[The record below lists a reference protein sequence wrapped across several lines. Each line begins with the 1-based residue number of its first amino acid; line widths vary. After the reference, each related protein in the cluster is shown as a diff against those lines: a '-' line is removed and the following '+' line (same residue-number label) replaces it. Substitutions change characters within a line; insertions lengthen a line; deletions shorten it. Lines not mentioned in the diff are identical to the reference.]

1 MSNTP
6 ENQLN
11 TSVTDST
18 TAKKSSGLGFKL
30 ALTLLVLLAGTG
42 AAGYLAYERGMANPY
57 LPEVLQKKTPETVT
71 LTPVSPTEPTAPTA
85 PATPGTSNES
95 ASATAPSGAVTGN
108 EQPANATGSSAAA
121 TTTPP
126 ADGSATPP
134 ATNPNAADNA
144 ATAAPN
150 AAPNA
155 NTAANAA
162 APTATAPAPAAA
174 KPLISNAVTSAL
186 LTTMDAQN
194 QWQALQYD
202 FHQNWDTANALQQ
215 IQMLKNQLQA
225 ANNSA
230 LLPSISALTQVEGQ
244 IQAWNSLNP
253 KANLAALQQS
263 MSDIGQLHIRTTQEQ
278 QKAEEQAAPSGWWN
292 RFIATLKQVFEVKRV
307 NTNEVQALDNATAAI
322 VKQGINANLTTAL
335 WSARSGQWSVA
346 QEQIRMASSTIAQYG
361 QGYNLDALKP
371 LIDNTGAWP
380 SSPDFTVVQ
389 QALTQARAQLT
400 AQMQSESGVSVT
412 PTQPTQVMPSTT
424 PTAPATAPSAPTSQ
438 PNSAGSNKGVSL

>member
-11 TSVTDST
+11 TSATDST
-18 TAKKSSGLGFKL
+18 TAKKSSGLGSKL

-57 LPEVLQKKTPETVT
+57 LPEILHKKTPETIT
-71 LTPVSPTEPTAPTA
+71 LTPVTPTA
-85 PATPGTSNES
+85 PATPSTTNES
-95 ASATAPSGAVTGN
+95 ASAPAPAAPSN
-108 EQPANATGSSAAA
+108 DQPASAAGSSATAA
-121 TTTPP
+121 TTPP
-126 ADGSATPP
+126 ADGTTTPP
-134 ATNPNAADNA
+134 TANANADGATTTAPAAS
-144 ATAAPN
+144 AAPN
-150 AAPNA
+150 ASAPA
-155 NTAANAA
+155 T
-162 APTATAPAPAAA
+162 TAPAPAVA

-202 FHQNWDTANALQQ
+202 FHQNWDTAAALQQ

-263 MSDIGQLHIRTTQEQ
+263 MSDMGQLHIRTTQEQ

-307 NTNEVQALDNATAAI
+307 NTNEIQALDNATAAI

-361 QGYNLDALKP
+361 QGYNLDVLKP
-371 LIDNTGAWP
+371 LVDNTGAWP
-380 SSPDFTVVQ
+380 ASPDFAVVQ
-389 QALTQARAQLT
+389 QALTQARAQLA
-400 AQMQSESGVSVT
+400 AQMQSESGVS
-412 PTQPTQVMPSTT
+412 TT
-424 PTAPATAPSAPTSQ
+424 PSQPAQATPPAAPASQ
-438 PNSAGSNKGVSL
+438 PNSADSNKGVSL

>member
-11 TSVTDST
+11 TSATDST

-150 AAPNA
+150 AAPN
-155 NTAANAA
+155 
-162 APTATAPAPAAA
+162 TATAPAAPAPAAPAAA

-380 SSPDFTVVQ
+380 SSPDFAVVQ

>member
-11 TSVTDST
+11 TSATDST
-18 TAKKSSGLGFKL
+18 TAKKSSGLGSKL

-57 LPEVLQKKTPETVT
+57 LPEILHKKTPETVT
-71 LTPVSPTEPTAPTA
+71 LTPVTPTT
-85 PATPGTSNES
+85 PATPSTTNES
-95 ASATAPSGAVTGN
+95 APAPAPAAPTN
-108 EQPANATGSSAAA
+108 EQPASAAGSSATAA

-126 ADGSATPP
+126 ADGTTTPP
-134 ATNPNAADNA
+134 AATPNADGTA
-144 ATAAPN
+144 ATAPAASAAPN
-150 AAPNA
+150 ASAPA
-155 NTAANAA
+155 
-162 APTATAPAPAAA
+162 ATAPAPTIA

-202 FHQNWDTANALQQ
+202 FHQNWDTAAALQQ

-307 NTNEVQALDNATAAI
+307 NTNEIQALDNATAAI

-371 LIDNTGAWP
+371 LIDNTSAWP
-380 SSPDFTVVQ
+380 ASPDFAVVQ
-389 QALTQARAQLT
+389 QALTQARAQLA
-400 AQMQSESGVSVT
+400 AQMQSESGVS
-412 PTQPTQVMPSTT
+412 TT
-424 PTAPATAPSAPTSQ
+424 PSQPEQTTPPAAPASQ
-438 PNSAGSNKGVSL
+438 PNSADSNKGVSL

>member
-1 MSNTP
+1 MSNIP

-11 TSVTDST
+11 TSATDST
-18 TAKKSSGLGFKL
+18 TAKKSGGFGFKL

-57 LPEVLQKKTPETVT
+57 LPEILQKKTPETVT

-85 PATPGTSNES
+85 SATPSTGNES

-121 TTTPP
+121 ATTTTPP
-126 ADGSATPP
+126 ADGNATPP
-134 ATNPNAADNA
+134 TAYPNAADHA
-144 ATAAPN
+144 ATVAPN
-150 AAPNA
+150 AAPN
-155 NTAANAA
+155 
-162 APTATAPAPAAA
+162 TATAPAAPAPAAPAAA

-371 LIDNTGAWP
+371 LIDNTGTWP
-380 SSPDFTVVQ
+380 SSPDFAVVQ

-412 PTQPTQVMPSTT
+412 PVQPTQAT
-424 PTAPATAPSAPTSQ
+424 PPAAPTSQ
-438 PNSAGSNKGVSL
+438 PNSADANKGVSL

>member
-11 TSVTDST
+11 TSATDST

-57 LPEVLQKKTPETVT
+57 LPEILQKKTPETVT
-71 LTPVSPTEPTAPTA
+71 LTPVSPTEPAAPTA
-85 PATPGTSNES
+85 SATPSTGNES

-108 EQPANATGSSAAA
+108 EQPANAAGSSAA
-121 TTTPP
+121 TTPPP
-126 ADGSATPP
+126 ADGNATPP
-134 ATNPNAADNA
+134 AANPNAADHA
-144 ATAAPN
+144 ATATPNTAIAPN
-150 AAPNA
+150 A
-155 NTAANAA
+155 
-162 APTATAPAPAAA
+162 TAPAAPAAA

-307 NTNEVQALDNATAAI
+307 NTNEVQALDNAAAAI

-380 SSPDFTVVQ
+380 SSPDFAVVQ

>member
-1 MSNTP
+1 
-6 ENQLN
+6 
-11 TSVTDST
+11 
-18 TAKKSSGLGFKL
+18 
-30 ALTLLVLLAGTG
+30 
-42 AAGYLAYERGMANPY
+42 
-57 LPEVLQKKTPETVT
+57 
-71 LTPVSPTEPTAPTA
+71 
-85 PATPGTSNES
+85 
-95 ASATAPSGAVTGN
+95 
-108 EQPANATGSSAAA
+108 
-121 TTTPP
+121 
-126 ADGSATPP
+126 
-134 ATNPNAADNA
+134 
-144 ATAAPN
+144 
-150 AAPNA
+150 
-155 NTAANAA
+155 
-162 APTATAPAPAAA
+162 
-174 KPLISNAVTSAL
+174 
-186 LTTMDAQN
+186 MDAQN

-202 FHQNWDTANALQQ
+202 FHQNWDTAAALQQ

-307 NTNEVQALDNATAAI
+307 NTNEIQALDNATAAI

-380 SSPDFTVVQ
+380 ASPDFAVVQ
-389 QALTQARAQLT
+389 QALTQARAQLAAQLA
-400 AQMQSESGVSVT
+400 AQMQSESGVSTT
-412 PTQPTQVMPSTT
+412 PSQPAQATP
-424 PTAPATAPSAPTSQ
+424 PTAPASQ
-438 PNSAGSNKGVSL
+438 PNSADANKGVSL

>member
-11 TSVTDST
+11 TSATDST
-18 TAKKSSGLGFKL
+18 TAKKSSGLGSKL

-57 LPEVLQKKTPETVT
+57 LPEILHKKTPETVT
-71 LTPVSPTEPTAPTA
+71 LTPVTPTT
-85 PATPGTSNES
+85 PATPSTTNES
-95 ASATAPSGAVTGN
+95 APAPAPAAPTNDQPASAAGSSATAATTTP
-108 EQPANATGSSAAA
+108 PASAAGSSATAA

-126 ADGSATPP
+126 ADGTTTPP
-134 ATNPNAADNA
+134 AATPNADGTA
-144 ATAAPN
+144 ATAPAASAAPN
-150 AAPNA
+150 ASTPTT
-155 NTAANAA
+155 TAS
-162 APTATAPAPAAA
+162 APTVA

-202 FHQNWDTANALQQ
+202 FHQNWDIAAALQQ

-263 MSDIGQLHIRTTQEQ
+263 MSDMGQLHIRTTQEQ

-307 NTNEVQALDNATAAI
+307 NTNEIQALDNATAAI

-371 LIDNTGAWP
+371 LIDNTSAWP
-380 SSPDFTVVQ
+380 ASPDFAVVQ
-389 QALTQARAQLT
+389 QALTQARAQLA
-400 AQMQSESGVSVT
+400 AQMQSESGVSTT
-412 PTQPTQVMPSTT
+412 PSQPAQATP
-424 PTAPATAPSAPTSQ
+424 PTAPASQ
-438 PNSAGSNKGVSL
+438 PNSADSNKGVSL

>member
-1 MSNTP
+1 MSNIP

-11 TSVTDST
+11 TSATDST
-18 TAKKSSGLGFKL
+18 TAKKSGGFGFKL

-57 LPEVLQKKTPETVT
+57 LPEILQKKTPETVT

-85 PATPGTSNES
+85 SATPSTGNES

-121 TTTPP
+121 ATTTTPP
-126 ADGSATPP
+126 ADGNATPP
-134 ATNPNAADNA
+134 TAYPNAADHA
-144 ATAAPN
+144 ATVAPN
-150 AAPNA
+150 AAPN
-155 NTAANAA
+155 
-162 APTATAPAPAAA
+162 TATAPAAPAPAAPAAA

-371 LIDNTGAWP
+371 LIDNTGTWP
-380 SSPDFTVVQ
+380 SSPDFAVVQ

-412 PTQPTQVMPSTT
+412 PTQPTQAT
-424 PTAPATAPSAPTSQ
+424 PPAAPTSQ
-438 PNSAGSNKGVSL
+438 PNSADANKGVSL

>member
-11 TSVTDST
+11 TSATDST
-18 TAKKSSGLGFKL
+18 TAKKSGGFGFKL

-57 LPEVLQKKTPETVT
+57 LPEILQKKTPETVT

-85 PATPGTSNES
+85 SATPSTGNES

-108 EQPANATGSSAAA
+108 EQPANAAGSSAA
-121 TTTPP
+121 TTPPP
-126 ADGSATPP
+126 ADGNATPP
-134 ATNPNAADNA
+134 AANPNTADHA
-144 ATAAPN
+144 ATATPN
-150 AAPNA
+150 TATAPNA
-155 NTAANAA
+155 NTVANA
-162 APTATAPAPAAA
+162 TAPAAA

-400 AQMQSESGVSVT
+400 AQMQSESSVSVT

>member
-11 TSVTDST
+11 TSATDST
-18 TAKKSSGLGFKL
+18 TAKKSSGLGSKL

-57 LPEVLQKKTPETVT
+57 LPEILHKKTPETIT
-71 LTPVSPTEPTAPTA
+71 LTPVTPTT
-85 PATPGTSNES
+85 PATPSTTNES
-95 ASATAPSGAVTGN
+95 APAPAPAAPTN
-108 EQPANATGSSAAA
+108 EQPANAAGSSATVA
-121 TTTPP
+121 TTPP
-126 ADGSATPP
+126 AATP
-134 ATNPNAADNA
+134 NADGTA
-144 ATAAPN
+144 ATVPAAPN
-150 AAPNA
+150 ASAPA
-155 NTAANAA
+155 T
-162 APTATAPAPAAA
+162 TAPAPAVA

-202 FHQNWDTANALQQ
+202 FHQNWDTAAALQQ

-307 NTNEVQALDNATAAI
+307 NTNEIQALDNATAAI

-380 SSPDFTVVQ
+380 ASPDFAVVQ
-389 QALTQARAQLT
+389 QALTQARAQLA
-400 AQMQSESGVSVT
+400 AQMQSESGVSTT
-412 PTQPTQVMPSTT
+412 PSQPAQTT
-424 PTAPATAPSAPTSQ
+424 PPTAPASQ
-438 PNSAGSNKGVSL
+438 PNSADSSKGVSL

>member
-11 TSVTDST
+11 TSATDST

-57 LPEVLQKKTPETVT
+57 LPEVLQKKTLETVT
-71 LTPVSPTEPTAPTA
+71 LTPVSPTEPAAPTA

-95 ASATAPSGAVTGN
+95 ASATAPTGAVTSN
-108 EQPANATGSSAAA
+108 EQPANAAGSSAA

-126 ADGSATPP
+126 ADGNATPP
-134 ATNPNAADNA
+134 AANPNAADNA

-150 AAPNA
+150 AAPN
-155 NTAANAA
+155 
-162 APTATAPAPAAA
+162 TATAPAAPAPAAPAAA

-371 LIDNTGAWP
+371 LIDNTGTWP
-380 SSPDFTVVQ
+380 SSPDFAVVQ

-412 PTQPTQVMPSTT
+412 PTQPTQAT
-424 PTAPATAPSAPTSQ
+424 PPAAPTSQ
-438 PNSAGSNKGVSL
+438 PNSADANKGVSL

>member
-11 TSVTDST
+11 TSATDST
-18 TAKKSSGLGFKL
+18 TAKKSSGLGSKL

-57 LPEVLQKKTPETVT
+57 LPEILHKKTPETVT
-71 LTPVSPTEPTAPTA
+71 LTPVTPTT
-85 PATPGTSNES
+85 PATPSTTNES
-95 ASATAPSGAVTGN
+95 APAPAPAAPTN
-108 EQPANATGSSAAA
+108 DQPASAAGSSATAA

-126 ADGSATPP
+126 ADGTTTPP
-134 ATNPNAADNA
+134 AATPNADGTA
-144 ATAAPN
+144 ATAPAASAAPN
-150 AAPNA
+150 ASAP
-155 NTAANAA
+155 AAI
-162 APTATAPAPAAA
+162 APAPAAA

-202 FHQNWDTANALQQ
+202 FHQNWDTAAALQQ

-307 NTNEVQALDNATAAI
+307 NTNEIQALDNATAAI

-380 SSPDFTVVQ
+380 ASPDFAVVQ
-389 QALTQARAQLT
+389 QALTQARAQLA
-400 AQMQSESGVSVT
+400 AQMQSESGVS
-412 PTQPTQVMPSTT
+412 TT
-424 PTAPATAPSAPTSQ
+424 PSSPAQATPPAAPANQ
-438 PNSAGSNKGVSL
+438 PNSADSNKGVSL

>member
-11 TSVTDST
+11 TSATDST

-126 ADGSATPP
+126 ADGNATPP
-134 ATNPNAADNA
+134 AANPNAADNA

-371 LIDNTGAWP
+371 LIDNTGTWP
-380 SSPDFTVVQ
+380 SSPDFAVVQ

-412 PTQPTQVMPSTT
+412 PAQPTQAT
-424 PTAPATAPSAPTSQ
+424 PPAAPTSQ
-438 PNSAGSNKGVSL
+438 PNSADANKGVSL

>member
-11 TSVTDST
+11 TSATDST

-126 ADGSATPP
+126 ADGNATPP
-134 ATNPNAADNA
+134 AANPNAADNA

-150 AAPNA
+150 AAPN
-155 NTAANAA
+155 
-162 APTATAPAPAAA
+162 TATAPAAPAPAAPAAA

-307 NTNEVQALDNATAAI
+307 NTNEVQALDNAAAAI

-380 SSPDFTVVQ
+380 SSPDFAVVQ

>member
-11 TSVTDST
+11 TSATDST
-18 TAKKSSGLGFKL
+18 TTKKSGGLGFKF

-57 LPEVLQKKTPETVT
+57 LPEVLQKKLPETVT
-71 LTPVSPTEPTAPTA
+71 LTRVSPTEPIVPT
-85 PATPGTSNES
+85 TPKTTGES
-95 ASATAPSGAVTGN
+95 ASASAPISTVTGN
-108 EQPANATGSSAAA
+108 EQPANTASSPAA
-121 TTTPP
+121 TTLPP
-126 ADGSATPP
+126 ADNNAIPP
-134 ATNPNAADNA
+134 AVNPNAADH
-144 ATAAPN
+144 
-150 AAPNA
+150 
-155 NTAANAA
+155 AA
-162 APTATAPAPAAA
+162 APTSPAPVTT

-194 QWQALQYD
+194 QWQTLQYD

-225 ANNSA
+225 ANNNA

-292 RFIATLKQVFEVKRV
+292 RFVATLKQVFAVKRV
-307 NTNEVQALDNATAAI
+307 NINKEQALDNATAAI

-361 QGYNLDALKP
+361 QGYSLDALKP
-371 LIDNTGAWP
+371 LIDNSGAWP
-380 SSPDFTVVQ
+380 SSPDFTIVQ

-400 AQMQSESGVSVT
+400 AQMQSESGVNTT
-412 PTQPTQVMPSTT
+412 PTQPTQPTPPVT
-424 PTAPATAPSAPTSQ
+424 PTTQ
-438 PNSAGSNKGVSL
+438 PNSAGSTKGASL

>member
-11 TSVTDST
+11 TSATDST
-18 TAKKSSGLGFKL
+18 TAKKSSGLGSKL

-57 LPEVLQKKTPETVT
+57 LPEILHKKTPETIT
-71 LTPVSPTEPTAPTA
+71 LTPVTPTTPATPSTTNESAPAPA
-85 PATPGTSNES
+85 PAT
-95 ASATAPSGAVTGN
+95 ASTTN
-108 EQPANATGSSAAA
+108 EQAASATGSSTA

-126 ADGSATPP
+126 ADSTTTPP
-134 ATNPNAADNA
+134 AATPNADGTA
-144 ATAAPN
+144 ATVPATPN
-150 AAPNA
+150 ASTTPNA
-155 NTAANAA
+155 N
-162 APTATAPAPAAA
+162 APATTAPAPAVA

-202 FHQNWDTANALQQ
+202 FHQNWDTAAALQQ

-307 NTNEVQALDNATAAI
+307 NTNEIQALDNATAAI

-380 SSPDFTVVQ
+380 ASPDFAVVQ
-389 QALTQARAQLT
+389 QALTQARAQLA
-400 AQMQSESGVSVT
+400 AQMQSESGVSTT
-412 PTQPTQVMPSTT
+412 PSQPAQTT
-424 PTAPATAPSAPTSQ
+424 PPTAPAS
-438 PNSAGSNKGVSL
+438 

>member
-11 TSVTDST
+11 TSATDST

-57 LPEVLQKKTPETVT
+57 LPEILQKKTPETVT
-71 LTPVSPTEPTAPTA
+71 LTPVSPTEP
-85 PATPGTSNES
+85 
-95 ASATAPSGAVTGN
+95 
-108 EQPANATGSSAAA
+108 
-121 TTTPP
+121 
-126 ADGSATPP
+126 
-134 ATNPNAADNA
+134 
-144 ATAAPN
+144 
-150 AAPNA
+150 
-155 NTAANAA
+155 A
-162 APTATAPAPAAA
+162 APTASATPNTAIAPNATAPAAPAAA

-307 NTNEVQALDNATAAI
+307 NTNEVQALDNAAAAI

-380 SSPDFTVVQ
+380 SSPDFAVVQ

>member
-11 TSVTDST
+11 TSATDST
-18 TAKKSSGLGFKL
+18 TAKKSSGLGSKL

-57 LPEVLQKKTPETVT
+57 LPEILHKKTPETVT
-71 LTPVSPTEPTAPTA
+71 LTPVTPTT
-85 PATPGTSNES
+85 PATPSTTNES
-95 ASATAPSGAVTGN
+95 APAPAPAAPTN
-108 EQPANATGSSAAA
+108 EQPASAAGSSATAA

-126 ADGSATPP
+126 ADGTTTPP
-134 ATNPNAADNA
+134 AATPNADGTA
-144 ATAAPN
+144 ATAPAAS

-155 NTAANAA
+155 N
-162 APTATAPAPAAA
+162 APATTAPAPAVA

-202 FHQNWDTANALQQ
+202 FHQNWDTAAALQQ

-307 NTNEVQALDNATAAI
+307 NTNEIQALDNATAAI

-371 LIDNTGAWP
+371 LIDNTSAWP
-380 SSPDFTVVQ
+380 ASPDFAVVQ
-389 QALTQARAQLT
+389 QALTQARAQLA
-400 AQMQSESGVSVT
+400 AQMQSESGVS
-412 PTQPTQVMPSTT
+412 TT
-424 PTAPATAPSAPTSQ
+424 PSQPEQTTPPAAPASQ
-438 PNSAGSNKGVSL
+438 PNSADSNKGVSL

>member
-11 TSVTDST
+11 TSATDST
-18 TAKKSSGLGFKL
+18 TAKKSSGLGSKL

-57 LPEVLQKKTPETVT
+57 LPEILHKKTPETIT
-71 LTPVSPTEPTAPTA
+71 LTPVTPTTPATPSTTNESAPAPA
-85 PATPGTSNES
+85 PAT
-95 ASATAPSGAVTGN
+95 ASTTN
-108 EQPANATGSSAAA
+108 EQAASATGSSTA

-126 ADGSATPP
+126 ADSTTTPP
-134 ATNPNAADNA
+134 AATPNADGTA
-144 ATAAPN
+144 ATAPAASAAPN
-150 AAPNA
+150 ASAPA
-155 NTAANAA
+155 
-162 APTATAPAPAAA
+162 ATAPAPAAA

-202 FHQNWDTANALQQ
+202 FHQNWDTAAALQQ

-307 NTNEVQALDNATAAI
+307 NTNEIQALDNATAAI

-371 LIDNTGAWP
+371 LIDNTGTWP
-380 SSPDFTVVQ
+380 SSPDFAVVQ

-412 PTQPTQVMPSTT
+412 PVQPTQAT
-424 PTAPATAPSAPTSQ
+424 PPAAPTSQ
-438 PNSAGSNKGVSL
+438 PNSADANKGVSL

>member
-11 TSVTDST
+11 TSATDST
-18 TAKKSSGLGFKL
+18 TAKKSSGLGSKL

-57 LPEVLQKKTPETVT
+57 LPEILHKKTPETIT
-71 LTPVSPTEPTAPTA
+71 LTPVTPTA
-85 PATPGTSNES
+85 PATPSTTNES
-95 ASATAPSGAVTGN
+95 ASAPAPAAPSN
-108 EQPANATGSSAAA
+108 DQPASAAGSSATAA
-121 TTTPP
+121 TTPP
-126 ADGSATPP
+126 ADGTTTPP
-134 ATNPNAADNA
+134 TANANADGATTTAPAAS
-144 ATAAPN
+144 AAPN
-150 AAPNA
+150 ASAPA
-155 NTAANAA
+155 T
-162 APTATAPAPAAA
+162 TAPAPAVA

-202 FHQNWDTANALQQ
+202 FHQNWDTAAALQQ

-307 NTNEVQALDNATAAI
+307 NTNEIQALDNATAAI

-371 LIDNTGAWP
+371 LIDNTSAWP
-380 SSPDFTVVQ
+380 ASPDFAVVQ
-389 QALTQARAQLT
+389 QALTQARAQLA
-400 AQMQSESGVSVT
+400 AQMQSESGVSTT
-412 PTQPTQVMPSTT
+412 PSQPAQATP
-424 PTAPATAPSAPTSQ
+424 PTAPASQ
-438 PNSAGSNKGVSL
+438 PNSADSNKGVSL

>member
-11 TSVTDST
+11 TSATDST
-18 TAKKSSGLGFKL
+18 TAKKSSGLGSKL

-57 LPEVLQKKTPETVT
+57 LPEILHKKTPETIT
-71 LTPVSPTEPTAPTA
+71 LTPVTPTTPATPSTTNESAPAPA
-85 PATPGTSNES
+85 PAT
-95 ASATAPSGAVTGN
+95 ASTTN
-108 EQPANATGSSAAA
+108 EQAASATGSSTA

-126 ADGSATPP
+126 ADSTTTPP
-134 ATNPNAADNA
+134 AATPNADGTA
-144 ATAAPN
+144 ATVPATPN
-150 AAPNA
+150 ASTTPNA
-155 NTAANAA
+155 N
-162 APTATAPAPAAA
+162 APATTAPAPAVA

-202 FHQNWDTANALQQ
+202 FHQNWDTAAALQQ

-307 NTNEVQALDNATAAI
+307 NTNEIQALDNATAAI

-380 SSPDFTVVQ
+380 ASPDFAVVQ
-389 QALTQARAQLT
+389 QALTQARAQLA
-400 AQMQSESGVSVT
+400 AQMQSESGVSTT
-412 PTQPTQVMPSTT
+412 PSQPAQATP
-424 PTAPATAPSAPTSQ
+424 PTAPASQ

>member
-11 TSVTDST
+11 TSATDST
-18 TAKKSSGLGFKL
+18 TAKKSSGLGSKL

-57 LPEVLQKKTPETVT
+57 LPEILHKKTPETIT
-71 LTPVSPTEPTAPTA
+71 LTPVTPTTPATPSTTNESAPAPA
-85 PATPGTSNES
+85 PAT
-95 ASATAPSGAVTGN
+95 ASTTN
-108 EQPANATGSSAAA
+108 EQAASATGSSTA

-126 ADGSATPP
+126 ADSTTTPP
-134 ATNPNAADNA
+134 AATPNADGTA
-144 ATAAPN
+144 ATVPATPN
-150 AAPNA
+150 ASTTPNA
-155 NTAANAA
+155 N
-162 APTATAPAPAAA
+162 APATTAPAPAVA

-202 FHQNWDTANALQQ
+202 FHQNWDTAAALQQ

-307 NTNEVQALDNATAAI
+307 NTNEIQALDNATAAI

-380 SSPDFTVVQ
+380 ASPDFAVVQ
-389 QALTQARAQLT
+389 QALTQARAQLA
-400 AQMQSESGVSVT
+400 AQMQSESGVSTT
-412 PTQPTQVMPSTT
+412 PSQPAQTT
-424 PTAPATAPSAPTSQ
+424 PPTAPASQ
-438 PNSAGSNKGVSL
+438 PNSADSSKGVSL

>member
-11 TSVTDST
+11 TSATDST
-18 TAKKSSGLGFKL
+18 TAKKSSGLGSKL

-57 LPEVLQKKTPETVT
+57 LPEILQKKTPETIT
-71 LTPVSPTEPTAPTA
+71 LTPVTPTA
-85 PATPGTSNES
+85 PATSSTTNES
-95 ASATAPSGAVTGN
+95 APAPAPATASTTN
-108 EQPANATGSSAAA
+108 EQAASATGSSTA

-126 ADGSATPP
+126 ADSTTTPP
-134 ATNPNAADNA
+134 AATPNADGTA
-144 ATAAPN
+144 ATAPAASTAPN
-150 AAPNA
+150 ASAPA
-155 NTAANAA
+155 
-162 APTATAPAPAAA
+162 ATAPAPTIA

-202 FHQNWDTANALQQ
+202 FHQNWDTAAALQQ

-307 NTNEVQALDNATAAI
+307 NTNEIQALDNATAAI

-380 SSPDFTVVQ
+380 ASPDFAVVQ
-389 QALTQARAQLT
+389 QALTQARAQLAAQLA
-400 AQMQSESGVSVT
+400 AQMQSESGVSTT
-412 PTQPTQVMPSTT
+412 PSQPAQATP
-424 PTAPATAPSAPTSQ
+424 PTAPASQ

>member
-6 ENQLN
+6 EQQLN
-11 TSVTDST
+11 SPTTASTSA
-18 TAKKSSGLGFKL
+18 TAKKSGGLGFKL

-42 AAGYLAYERGMANPY
+42 AAGYFAYERGMANAY
-57 LPEVLQKKTPETVT
+57 LPEVLQKKTAETIT
-71 LTPVSPTEPTAPTA
+71 LTPSAAENPTAPETSAATVTPTTPNTTNSTNESAPATTVPGASGTSEPAANAGASPSTTATAPTAPTA
-85 PATPGTSNES
+85 D
-95 ASATAPSGAVTGN
+95 GN
-108 EQPANATGSSAAA
+108 
-121 TTTPP
+121 
-126 ADGSATPP
+126 ATPP
-134 ATNPNAADNA
+134 AANAS
-144 ATAAPN
+144 TAPN
-150 AAPNA
+150 AVSPNA
-155 NTAANAA
+155 NAPTTATPATPA
-162 APTATAPAPAAA
+162 APAA

-230 LLPSISALTQVEGQ
+230 LLPSISALTPVEGQ

-263 MSDIGQLHIRTTQEQ
+263 MSDIAQLHIRTTQEQ
-278 QKAEEQAAPSGWWN
+278 QKAEAQAAPSGWWN
-292 RFIATLKQVFEVKRV
+292 RFLATLKQIFEVKRV
-307 NTNEVQALDNATAAI
+307 NTNEVQALDNASAAI

-335 WSARSGQWSVA
+335 WSARSGQWSAA

-371 LIDNTGAWP
+371 LIDSNAAWP
-380 SSPDFTVVQ
+380 ASPDFAVVQ

-412 PTQPTQVMPSTT
+412 P
-424 PTAPATAPSAPTSQ
+424 AAPSAPAVAPSSPSGQ
-438 PNSAGSNKGVSL
+438 PNATDTHKGVAL

>member
-11 TSVTDST
+11 TSATDST
-18 TAKKSSGLGFKL
+18 TAKKSGGLGFKL

-71 LTPVSPTEPTAPTA
+71 LTPVSPTA
-85 PATPGTSNES
+85 PATPCTSNES

-108 EQPANATGSSAAA
+108 EQPANAAGSSAAM
-121 TTTPP
+121 TPPP
-126 ADGSATPP
+126 ADGNATPP
-134 ATNPNAADNA
+134 TANPNAADHA
-144 ATAAPN
+144 ATVAPN
-150 AAPNA
+150 AAPN
-155 NTAANAA
+155 
-162 APTATAPAPAAA
+162 TATAPAAPAPAAPAAA

-412 PTQPTQVMPSTT
+412 PVQPTQAT
-424 PTAPATAPSAPTSQ
+424 PPAAPTSQ
-438 PNSAGSNKGVSL
+438 PNSADANKGVSL

>member
-11 TSVTDST
+11 TSATDST
-18 TAKKSSGLGFKL
+18 TAKKSSGLGSKL

-57 LPEVLQKKTPETVT
+57 LPEILHKKTPETIT
-71 LTPVSPTEPTAPTA
+71 LTPVTPTA
-85 PATPGTSNES
+85 PATPSTTNES
-95 ASATAPSGAVTGN
+95 ASAPAPAAPSN
-108 EQPANATGSSAAA
+108 DQPASAAGSSATAA
-121 TTTPP
+121 TTPP
-126 ADGSATPP
+126 ADGTTTPP
-134 ATNPNAADNA
+134 TANANADGATTTAPAAS
-144 ATAAPN
+144 AAPN
-150 AAPNA
+150 ASAPA
-155 NTAANAA
+155 T
-162 APTATAPAPAAA
+162 TAPAPAVA

-202 FHQNWDTANALQQ
+202 FHQNWDTAAALQQ

-307 NTNEVQALDNATAAI
+307 NTNEIQALDNATAAI

-361 QGYNLDALKP
+361 QGYNLDVLKP
-371 LIDNTGAWP
+371 LVDNTGAWP
-380 SSPDFTVVQ
+380 ASPDFAVVQ
-389 QALTQARAQLT
+389 QALTQARAQLA
-400 AQMQSESGVSVT
+400 AQMQSESGVS
-412 PTQPTQVMPSTT
+412 TT
-424 PTAPATAPSAPTSQ
+424 PSQPAQTTPPAAPASQ
-438 PNSAGSNKGVSL
+438 PNSADSNKGVSL

>member
-11 TSVTDST
+11 TSATDST

-71 LTPVSPTEPTAPTA
+71 LTPVSPTA

-126 ADGSATPP
+126 ADGNATPP
-134 ATNPNAADNA
+134 AANPNAADNA

-150 AAPNA
+150 AAPN
-155 NTAANAA
+155 
-162 APTATAPAPAAA
+162 TATAPAAPAPAAPAAA

-412 PTQPTQVMPSTT
+412 PVQPTQAT
-424 PTAPATAPSAPTSQ
+424 PPAAPTSQ